1 MYWSLYQRNPERS
14 HAIDK
19 SEVSGDLPTACSLR
33 FQISLPRQIC
43 RLCSLVQCPVKW
55 CSMVLVLSHKWSIL
69 GHSLRSYL
77 WYRTSSFT
85 KNVPHK
91 LHHCLG
97 TDGETC
103 FLCHAGTIEV
113 TIFPG
118 HFQAMLFMSPLY
130 KSLEKPVTLLGTPA
144 RRCTYGLLSE

>member
-1 MYWSLYQRNPERS
+1 MYWSFAKKKPREWVHDALS
-14 HAIDK
+14 LK
-19 SEVSGDLPTACSLR
+19 SQGILR
-33 FQISLPRQIC
+33 LHILWLLRLQITFHVRPVALFT
-43 RLCSLVQCPVKW
+43 LVQCPLKW
-55 CSMVLVLSHKWSIL
+55 CSIVLVRSHMWSIL

-77 WYRTSSFT
+77 WYHTYSFT

-97 TDGETC
+97 TDGETY

-118 HFQAMLFMSPLY
+118 HFQA
-130 KSLEKPVTLLGTPA
+130 
-144 RRCTYGLLSE
+144 

>member
-1 MYWSLYQRNPERS
+1 
-14 HAIDK
+14 
-19 SEVSGDLPTACSLR
+19 
-33 FQISLPRQIC
+33 
-43 RLCSLVQCPVKW
+43 
-55 CSMVLVLSHKWSIL
+55 MVLTMSRKRYRFE
-69 GHSLRSYL
+69 HSLRSYLWYRTSGIVPLVSYL

-85 KNVPHK
+85 KNVPHN

-118 HFQAMLFMSPLY
+118 HFQA
-130 KSLEKPVTLLGTPA
+130 
-144 RRCTYGLLSE
+144 